1 MLYIALIFII
11 FIHLYLFKEQAKLLK
26 LFIQIDIFC
35 TLSIIFFILFN
46 PIQKIDITKTVNF
59 IFICW
64 LGLMLILLFLR
75 YKSRERFKVLFN
87 ECKNT
92 SSYKRRVQIEK
103 HLKVKFEDIKSAQIK
118 LIDINDLKSIK
129 IQEVKYKDKTD
140 LVFEGNFVYKNP
152 YYIDSFSFRS
162 ESVFDKEFL
171 TFWYYLLLEVNNN
184 LTYKEMKNL
193 TSLNYNS
200 PNKEDLLEEYAN
212 NQIKLN
218 NKFLEEIKC

>member
-1 MLYIALIFII
+1 MITTLLIFII
-11 FIHLYLFKEQAKLLK
+11 ISIHFYLMKERAKLLK
-26 LFIQIDIFC
+26 LILKFDLLILIFIAICPIDLI
-35 TLSIIFFILFN
+35 N
-46 PIQKIDITKTVNF
+46 IDFTI
-59 IFICW
+59 ICW
-64 LGLMLILLFLR
+64 LSVLVFFLFLR
-75 YKSRERFKVLFN
+75 YQSRERFEILFD
-87 ECKNT
+87 ECKNI
-92 SSYKRRVQIEK
+92 SSFRRRVEIEK

-118 LIDINDLKSIK
+118 LLDIDDLKSIK
-129 IQEVKYKDKTD
+129 IQEIKYKYKTD
-140 LVFEGNFVYKNP
+140 LVYEGNFVYKNP
-152 YYIDSFSFRS
+152 YYLESFSFRS

-171 TFWYYLLLEVNNN
+171 VFWYFLLLEVNNN